1 VQKGLKDYLDS
12 KCSVFARFYFL
23 ADADLL
29 EILSQTKEVENVRP
43 HLKKVFENMNDMEFN
58 PDKTI
63 VAMMSGE
70 NEKVKFVKA
79 IDPKDKKVEDWMNEV
94 ENMMFKSVRDCVK
107 IAIQEY
113 TEIARTDWVLKH
125 PGMCVLNCSQVHWT
139 KNLEVAAQDGLPGVQ
154 KFLDKLNLE
163 LSDTVNLVRRKLT
176 NLQSMTLGALIVIDV
191 HARDVIK
198 ILVDSQNSD
207 VTSFEWIS

>member
-1 VQKGLKDYLDS
+1 MDS

-63 VAMMSGE
+63 SAMMSGE
-70 NEKVKFVKA
+70 NEKVKFVNK
-79 IDPKDKKVEDWMNEV
+79 IDPRDKKVEDWMNEV
-94 ENMMFKSVRDCVK
+94 ESMMFRTVRDCVK
-107 IAIQEY
+107 NAIQDY
-113 TEIARTDWVLKH
+113 NDIPRTEWVLKH

-139 KNLEVAAQDGLPGVQ
+139 KNLETAAQDGVPGV
-154 KFLDKLNLE
+154 
-163 LSDTVNLVRRKLT
+163 
-176 NLQSMTLGALIVIDV
+176 
-191 HARDVIK
+191 
-198 ILVDSQNSD
+198 
-207 VTSFEWIS
+207 